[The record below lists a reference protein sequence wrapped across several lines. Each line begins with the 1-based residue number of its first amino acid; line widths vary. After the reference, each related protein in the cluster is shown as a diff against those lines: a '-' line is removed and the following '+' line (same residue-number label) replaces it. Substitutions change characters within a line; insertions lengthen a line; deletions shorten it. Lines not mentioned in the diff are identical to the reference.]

1 MIDSAQ
7 TLASSL
13 QSKSVLD
20 DLSIDR
26 STSNENKKTDATDKN
41 KFLELMIAQLKNQN
55 PLDPQDG
62 AQFLSQL
69 AQFSTVEGIQTL
81 NDNMTQL
88 SSGYRS
94 SQALQATAL
103 VGRRVE
109 VPSDTGTIKGVGGL
123 SGSVD
128 LDAQSPNVSLQ
139 IQNSAGDLVKTI
151 PLGEHI
157 AGSVPFKW
165 DGLDNQ
171 GLPVSNG
178 EYALVATAL
187 INGKSVQMPT
197 QVAVNVNS
205 VTLGKDG
212 EVLVNLDGMGSVNLD
227 SLKNIGS

>member
-1 MIDSAQ
+1 MTSAQ

-13 QSKSVLD
+13 QSQSVLD
-20 DLSIDR
+20 NLSINQN
-26 STSNENKKTDATDKN
+26 STTTEKTDKN
-41 KFLELMIAQLKNQN
+41 QFLTLMVAQLKNQN

-62 AQFLSQL
+62 TQFLSQL

-81 NDNMTQL
+81 NDSMSQL

-94 SQALQATAL
+94 GQALQATAL

-109 VPSDTGTIKGVGGL
+109 VPSDTGILKGAGGL
-123 SGSVD
+123 TGSID
-128 LDAQSPNVSLQ
+128 LNAQSPNVSLQ
-139 IQNSAGDLVKTI
+139 IQNAAGDLVKTI
-151 PLGEHI
+151 ALGDHA

-171 GLPVSNG
+171 NLPVANG
-178 EYALVATAL
+178 EYALVATAQ

-212 EVLVNLDGMGSVNLD
+212 EVMVNLDGMGSVSLD
-227 SLKNIGS
+227 DLKNIGN